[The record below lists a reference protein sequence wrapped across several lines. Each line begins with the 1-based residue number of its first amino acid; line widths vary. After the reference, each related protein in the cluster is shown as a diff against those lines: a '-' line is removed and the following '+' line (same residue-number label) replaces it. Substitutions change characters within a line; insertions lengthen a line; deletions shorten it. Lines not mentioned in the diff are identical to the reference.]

1 MLNGDLLKLFRMGA
15 MTRISHFVC
24 QGKYLYPAHDL
35 KYAEVFIFLLF
46 FFLLLLFQDYYYFF
60 STTRYFW
67 KYEPLFMLFTEN
79 ILIFTFYI
87 FSS

>member
-35 KYAEVFIFLLF
+35 KYAEVFIFLPF
-46 FFLLLLFQDYYYFF
+46 VLLFQDLFF
-60 STTRYFW
+60 FFPPHVTSGNMNHCLCSLQ
-67 KYEPLFMLFTEN
+67 KISLFLP
-79 ILIFTFYI
+79 FYI

>member
-35 KYAEVFIFLLF
+35 KYAEVFIFLPF
-46 FFLLLLFQDYYYFF
+46 VLLFQDLFFFF

-67 KYEPLFMLFTEN
+67 K
-79 ILIFTFYI
+79 
-87 FSS
+87 